1 MNDLHNFPVDLSI
14 DQIREIG
21 SRATKETTELHAEA
35 DAMITETRELV
46 KRCDEMITWTREL
59 VKQVDENLSE
69 ERRGQLQS
77 RPGVRKACSRRLA
90 APPPKGRARP
100 PPPL

>member
-1 MNDLHNFPVDLSI
+1 MHDLHDFPLDLSI

-21 SRATKETTELHAEA
+21 SRATKETKKLRAKA
-35 DAMITETRELV
+35 DEMITETRELV
-46 KRCDEMITWTREL
+46 KRCDEMITSTREL

-69 ERRGQLQS
+69 ERRGQIQN

>member
-1 MNDLHNFPVDLSI
+1 MNDLHNFPVDLPVA
-14 DQIREIG
+14 QIREIV
-21 SRATKETTELHAEA
+21 SRATKETKELHAKA
-35 DAMITETRELV
+35 DEMITETRELV
-46 KRCDEMITWTREL
+46 KRCDEMITSTREL

-90 APPPKGRARP
+90 APPPKGRARR